1 MTTHDSLPAPDP
13 GNDAAGQWERLCRFL
28 QAEAFIILTH
38 NAANA
43 AGQEYEAWAYQGPLD
58 FEFASPVRFGLG
70 CDPTAAMR
78 TLAAQLP
85 DQAPPAA
92 TPAPSP
98 AAAADDRMLLRVD
111 RRELA
116 TILAALRFH
125 QDENLQGG
133 GTIPDKAVSD
143 IATDGGTLKP
153 LGFTDIEKL
162 CQRLNFEEE
171 TAGLH
176 IDPPHRESG
185 EEPLF
190 RVVYVIDVN
199 AADAREAAVF
209 TYRIMSDPESL
220 PPVLQVINHT
230 GTIVTVDLNAR

>member
-1 MTTHDSLPAPDP
+1 MKKHLSQATA
-13 GNDAAGQWERLCRFL
+13 ER
-28 QAEAFIILTH
+28 
-38 NAANA
+38 
-43 AGQEYEAWAYQGPLD
+43 
-58 FEFASPVRFGLG
+58 FAIS
-70 CDPTAAMR
+70 
-78 TLAAQLP
+78 
-85 DQAPPAA
+85 
-92 TPAPSP
+92 
-98 AAAADDRMLLRVD
+98 VD

-143 IATDGGTLKP
+143 IATDGGMLKP
-153 LGFTDIEKL
+153 LGFREVERL
-162 CQRLNFEEE
+162 CQRLNLEEE
-171 TAGLH
+171 APGLR

-220 PPVLQVINHT
+220 PPVLQVMNHT
-230 GTIVTVDLNAR
+230 GTIVTVDLSAT